1 VIKLNYSHRLRQVL
15 KLTGTVFVVTALVLL
30 HLSYASDKTND
41 TATSHGEKD
50 EKIHIIADKLVSDSE
65 TNSFE
70 FIGDVKATQG
80 DSVVTGDRLK
90 VFYKKGTDTKDAGT
104 KDSPLSSEQSIQKI
118 IVKGHVVIKFDNRI
132 AMAEQAIYTTE
143 TKILVLTG
151 PDSKIISGND
161 VISGET
167 ITLYR
172 ADERIKVESGKEKR
186 VEAVFYTGEQGI
198 K

>member
-1 VIKLNYSHRLRQVL
+1 MIKLNYSHHLRRIL
-15 KLTGTVFVVTALVLL
+15 KLMGSVFVVIALALL
-30 HLSYASDKTND
+30 HLSFASDKTND

-50 EKIHIIADKLVSDSE
+50 EKIHIVADKLVSDSE

-70 FIGDVKATQG
+70 FIGNVKATQG
-80 DSVVTGDRLK
+80 DSVVTGDKLK
-90 VFYKKGTDTKDAGT
+90 VFYKKDTHT
-104 KDSPLSSEQSIQKI
+104 KGRPLSSEQSIQKI

-143 TKILVLTG
+143 SKILVLTG

-161 VISGET
+161 TISGET

-172 ADERIKVESGKEKR
+172 VDERIKVESGKEKR

>member
-1 VIKLNYSHRLRQVL
+1 M
-15 KLTGTVFVVTALVLL
+15 VTALMLL

-41 TATSHGEKD
+41 TATIHGEKD

-90 VFYKKGTDTKDAGT
+90 VFYKKGTDTKG
-104 KDSPLSSEQSIQKI
+104 SPLSSEQSIQKI
-118 IVKGHVVIKFDNRI
+118 IVKGHVVIKFDYRI

>member
-1 VIKLNYSHRLRQVL
+1 VIKLNYSHHLHKIL
-15 KLTGTVFVVTALVLL
+15 KLTGTVFVAIALVLL

-41 TATSHGEKD
+41 TATIHVEKD
-50 EKIHIIADKLVSDSE
+50 GKIHIIADKLVSDSE

-70 FIGDVKATQG
+70 FIGNVKATQG

-90 VFYKKGTDTKDAGT
+90 VFYKKDTDTKG
-104 KDSPLSSEQSIQKI
+104 SPLSSEQSIQKI

-161 VISGET
+161 TISGET

-172 ADERIKVESGKEKR
+172 VDERIKVESGKEKR

>member
-1 VIKLNYSHRLRQVL
+1 MIKLNYSHHLRQIL
-15 KLTGTVFVVTALVLL
+15 KLTGTVFVAIALVLL

-41 TATSHGEKD
+41 TTTSHVEKD

-70 FIGDVKATQG
+70 FIGNVKATQG

-90 VFYKKGTDTKDAGT
+90 VFYKKDADTKG
-104 KDSPLSSEQSIQKI
+104 SPLSSEQSIHKI

-161 VISGET
+161 TISGET

-172 ADERIKVESGKEKR
+172 VDERIKVESGKEKR

>member
-1 VIKLNYSHRLRQVL
+1 MIKLNYSHHLRQIL
-15 KLTGTVFVVTALVLL
+15 KLAGAVFVFIALASL
-30 HLSYASDKTND
+30 HSSYASDKTND
-41 TATSHGEKD
+41 TATSHVGKD
-50 EKIHIIADKLVSDSE
+50 DKIHIIADKLVSDSE

-70 FIGDVKATQG
+70 FIGNVKATQG
-80 DSVVTGDRLK
+80 DSVITGDRLK
-90 VFYKKGTDTKDAGT
+90 VFYKKDTDTKD
-104 KDSPLSSEQSIQKI
+104 SSLSSEQSIQKI
-118 IVKGHVVIKFDNRI
+118 IVKGQVVIKFDNKI

-143 TKILVLTG
+143 TKVLVLTG

-161 VISGET
+161 AISGET

>member
-1 VIKLNYSHRLRQVL
+1 MIKLNYSHHLHKVL
-15 KLTGTVFVVTALVLL
+15 KLTGAVFVITALMLL

-90 VFYKKGTDTKDAGT
+90 VFYKKGTDTKG
-104 KDSPLSSEQSIQKI
+104 SPLSSEQSIQKI

-132 AMAEQAIYTTE
+132 ATAEQAIYTTE

-161 VISGET
+161 IISGET

>member
-1 VIKLNYSHRLRQVL
+1 MIKLNYSHHLRQIL
-15 KLTGTVFVVTALVLL
+15 KLTGTVFVVIALVLL

-41 TATSHGEKD
+41 TATSHVEKD

-70 FIGDVKATQG
+70 FIGNVKATQG

-90 VFYKKGTDTKDAGT
+90 VFYKKDTDTKG
-104 KDSPLSSEQSIQKI
+104 SPLSSEQSIQKI

-161 VISGET
+161 TISGET

-172 ADERIKVESGKEKR
+172 VDERIKVESGKEKR

>member
-1 VIKLNYSHRLRQVL
+1 MGS
-15 KLTGTVFVVTALVLL
+15 VFVVIALALL
-30 HLSYASDKTND
+30 HLSFASDKTND

-50 EKIHIIADKLVSDSE
+50 EKIHIVADKLVSDSE

-70 FIGDVKATQG
+70 FIGNVKATQG

-90 VFYKKGTDTKDAGT
+90 VFYKKDTHT
-104 KDSPLSSEQSIQKI
+104 KGRPLSSEQSIQKI

-132 AMAEQAIYTTE
+132 AMAEQAIYTTKS
-143 TKILVLTG
+143 KILVLTG

-161 VISGET
+161 TISGET

-172 ADERIKVESGKEKR
+172 VDERIKVESGKEKR